1 MAGNK
6 HIIKHH
12 KLDPF
17 IRSIKIEDIPKVVL
31 IYGESYLVKQSFHTL
46 SSFLLGKDM
55 TELAVEIL
63 EGGSVSMGDIIEQ
76 ISTFS
81 FLVPK
86 KIVVVRNIP
95 LFQTQQG
102 NQDICFSVSDLD
114 HLTHCIEKGVP
125 DNHFLVFTTSSTD
138 KRKKIF
144 KTIQD
149 NGLIIDCAVSSGSRK
164 ADIDEQ
170 RSVFRSV
177 ADRLLQKSQKDIDAQ
192 AFHALV
198 DLTGFN
204 LDLFYQNLK
213 KLIAYSGRKAS
224 ISLGDVTAVI
234 KRDKK
239 DPIFNLT
246 NALMEK
252 DVEKSIFYTHSLLNE
267 GFHPLQILKSLEN
280 QIRKLMLVKSCV
292 QIISQN
298 TPMRLSKMSFNSF
311 KQIVLPKII
320 NYDTRTK
327 AAIEEMETVLSEN
340 KPKKKK
346 SSSSDLLLAP
356 NPKNAYPVFQVFQ
369 KSEKFSINDLY
380 HASVFLSDLD
390 YRLKSSPVD
399 AKTQIENFIINI
411 CRKGGFVY
419 DASEY

>member
-1 MAGNK
+1 MALNK
-6 HIIKHH
+6 QIIKHH

-17 IRSIKIEDIPKVVL
+17 IRTVKMEDIPGVFL
-31 IYGESYLVKQSFHTL
+31 IYGESYLVKHSFNTL

-63 EGGSVSMGDIIEQ
+63 DGGSVSMGDIIEQ
-76 ISTFS
+76 ISTYS

-95 LFQTQQG
+95 LFKTQQG
-102 NQDICFSVSDLD
+102 NQDICFSASDLE
-114 HLTHCIEKGVP
+114 HLTQCIEKGIP
-125 DNHFLVFTTSSTD
+125 DHHFLIFTTSSID

-149 NGLIIDCAVSSGSRK
+149 KGLIIDCAVSSGSRK

-170 RSVFRSV
+170 RSVLKSV
-177 ADRLLQKSQKDIDAQ
+177 ADRILRKSQKDIDTQ

-213 KLIAYSGRKAS
+213 KLIAYSGRKTT
-224 ISLGDVTAVI
+224 ISFEDVTAVI

-246 NALMEK
+246 NAFMEK
-252 DVEKSIFYTHSLLNE
+252 DVKKSIFYLHSLLNE
-267 GFHPLQILKSLEN
+267 GFHPLQILKSFEN

-292 QIISQN
+292 QITSQN
-298 TPMRLSKMSFNSF
+298 TPMHLSKMSFNSF
-311 KQIVLPKII
+311 KQSVLPKII
-320 NYDTRTK
+320 NYDTQTK
-327 AAIEEMETVLSEN
+327 AAIEEADKVLSEN

-346 SSSSDLLLAP
+346 KPSSDLLLAP

-369 KSEKFSINDLY
+369 KSEKFSINELY
-380 HASVFLSDLD
+380 HASLFLSDLD
-390 YRLKSSPVD
+390 YRLKSSSVD